1 MGPRV
6 RRDLVTVIVGI
17 FDPVDR
23 LGVVDAGI
31 LMCQNLVQDVHGLG
45 LDSNV
50 QLLPSEVGYVNNA
63 GQRQ

>member
-23 LGVVDAGI
+23 VDIVDAVI
-31 LMCQNLVQDVHGLG
+31 
-45 LDSNV
+45 
-50 QLLPSEVGYVNNA
+50 
-63 GQRQ
+63 